1 MSNFSQYG
9 GVNPEWEELTKTTTI
24 PESGPAQ
31 GQSIEEYQA
40 VVNEGRETASNSY
53 LQSSGIHSMCLCN
66 LSSPS
71 DHIRPPGPDF
81 VQ

>member
-9 GVNPEWEELTKTTTI
+9 GVNIEWEELTKTTTI

-40 VVNEGRETASNSY
+40 VTNEGRETASNHY
-53 LQSSGIHSMCLCN
+53 LQISGK
-66 LSSPS
+66 LSLRLRTS
-71 DHIRPPGPDF
+71 F
-81 VQ
+81 T